1 MPSPCNRRRFLA
13 GSASAGA
20 ALAAGSVPSRAQS
33 TDSDPDP
40 VDHDDLEAFVDDAVE
55 SELAET
61 DASGAVVSVVHDGS
75 VALSKGYGETVFD
88 GTDVTATETPVQ
100 TGSISKLVTF
110 TAAMQLVERG
120 EIDPRS
126 DVTDSLESVSIPDA
140 YDDPITLAHLAT
152 HTPGFEIRSRNDT
165 VGDLAH
171 RQPLAK
177 SISSYRP
184 ARIRPPGEL
193 MGYTNYAAA
202 VTGQLVADVD
212 GSSFQEYARREI
224 FAPLEMDRST
234 FAPVPDHL
242 EGDDRDAL
250 VDALPWHSNVP
261 PASGLWS
268 TGTDMAQFML
278 AHLGAGRTDAGRIL
292 SRGAT
297 EMMHSQ
303 WFSPHEELDGMAFGF
318 FERIRDD
325 VRILYHGGSG
335 PSYGSQLVLV
345 PELDLGLFVSFQGSQ
360 TGAAAGSFEDAFLD
374 RYVPTTDAAL
384 TPAGRPERA
393 DEIEGSYRPFPV
405 HEHTT
410 YGKLLLSTYT
420 ADVEVRIEDDGT
432 LVTDTGSTSR
442 WVEVEP
448 LVFRRVDGQRTLVF
462 HEDGDDIAAL
472 SSDGMPWAAVPITRL
487 DDLSVQAGLALGAS
501 LVALSGS
508 LGWPLAAAVRRYRG
522 SPQSR
527 SGPPRRARLAAG
539 GAGGLLF
546 GFVAAV
552 VVAFALVSTLDAPSL
567 LQRPPRGFGLL
578 FVLPIAGAAAT
589 LVAVGYVVQAW
600 LEGFWSRPVRVHY
613 TAVVCALAV
622 LLWLFRYWNLFWP

>member
-1 MPSPCNRRRFLA
+1 MSTTLNRRRFLA
-13 GSASAGA
+13 GSAGAGA
-20 ALAAGSVPSRAQS
+20 ALATGSVPGCAQS
-33 TDSDPDP
+33 TDSDSDP
-40 VDHDDLEAFVDDAVE
+40 ADHDDLEAFVDDAIE

-75 VALSKGYGETVFD
+75 VALAKGYGETTFD

-110 TAAMQLVERG
+110 TAAMQLVDRG

-140 YDDPITLAHLAT
+140 EDPLTLAHLAT

-171 RQPLAK
+171 RQSLST
-177 SISSYRP
+177 SISTYRP
-184 ARIRPPGEL
+184 ARVRPPGEL

-212 GSSFQEYARREI
+212 GSSFEEYAQREI

-242 EGDDRDAL
+242 DGDGRDAL

-268 TGTDMAQFML
+268 TGADMAQFML
-278 AHLGAGRTDAGRIL
+278 AHLQAGRTDAGRVL
-292 SRGAT
+292 SREAT
-297 EMMHSQ
+297 EKMHSQ
-303 WFSPHEELDGMAFGF
+303 WFSPHDELDGMAFGF
-318 FERIRDD
+318 FERTRDD
-325 VRILYHGGSG
+325 VRLLSHGGSG
-335 PSYGSQLVLV
+335 PSYGSQLVLI
-345 PELDLGLFVSFQGSQ
+345 PELELGLFVSFQGSQ
-360 TGAAAGSFEDAFLD
+360 TGTAAGSFKDEFLD

-384 TPAGRPERA
+384 TPDGRPERA
-393 DEIEGSYRPFPV
+393 DELEGSYRPFPI

-410 YGKLLLSTYT
+410 YGKLLLSAYT
-420 ADVEVRIEDDGT
+420 GDVEVRIEDDGT

-442 WVEVEP
+442 WVEIEP

-462 HEDGDDIAAL
+462 HEEGSDVTAL
-472 SSDGMPWAAVPITRL
+472 SSDGMPWASVPITRL

-501 LVALSGS
+501 LVVLSGS

-522 SPQSR
+522 PPQSR
-527 SGPPRRARLAAG
+527 SGSPRRARLAAG

-546 GFVAAV
+546 GFVVAV
-552 VVAFALVSTLDAPSL
+552 VVAFALVSALDAPSL

-600 LEGFWSRPVRVHY
+600 LEGFWSLTVRVHY
-613 TAVVCALAV
+613 TAVVCALVV